1 MGKWHLLY
9 EAPIGDYLPDEY
21 KNRAKANAKR
31 LYDDPTNPAPSSNE
45 VGMLMMRLPGA
56 ERGKQSQLVALALET
71 FYKMYPRI
79 KNLVDK
85 GKIKMDAALSTSPGG
100 RSKSQSIPTSKIE
113 KAKESD
119 PSFDERVKQRNFINA
134 RTQAKAWIDGFGA
147 IKNME
152 EKIKSIDP
160 SLFKPYM
167 DFVKGASR
175 FYWENTEMLERMA
188 SQGSGRVAYC
198 DVYPDKSERGVYV
211 FEARAPHLPLL
222 MHELVKGAE
231 YYDSLFSLPKE
242 KELGDTL
249 MGVTDTHKHEIQNM
263 NYGRELWSKIRFF
276 LEEYVDGYDRSM
288 ESDLAFELDALD
300 PKEFNRFMDGIV
312 TDNNKSISDF
322 IKVCEE
328 IVKDL

>member
-1 MGKWHLLY
+1 MRRYNLY
-9 EAPIGDYLPDEY
+9 EAPIGDYLPDDY
-21 KNRAKANAKR
+21 KSRAKQNAKN
-31 LYDDPTNPAPSSNE
+31 LYDDPRDPAPSSNQ
-45 VGMLMMRLPGA
+45 VAMLMRQLPSA
-56 ERGKQSQLVALALET
+56 ESGKGSQLLKLALDT
-71 FYKMYPRI
+71 FYGMYPRI
-79 KNLVDK
+79 EKLVGQ
-85 GKIKMDAALSTSPGG
+85 GKIKMDVAFSTSPGG
-100 RSKSQSIPTSKIE
+100 RMKNQTIQTSRIE
-113 KAKESD
+113 KAKKSD
-119 PSFDERVKQRNFINA
+119 PLFDERVKQRHFINA

-147 IKNME
+147 IKKME
-152 EKIKSIDP
+152 DKIKAIDP
-160 SLFKPYM
+160 SLYKPYV

-188 SQGSGRVAYC
+188 SSGAGRVAYC

-249 MGVTDTHKHEIQNM
+249 MGITDTHKHEIQNM

-276 LEEYVDGYDRSM
+276 LEEYVNGYDRSM
-288 ESDLAFELDALD
+288 ESDLAFELDALE

-312 TDNNKSISDF
+312 RDDNKAIGDF

>member
-1 MGKWHLLY
+1 MRRYNLY
-9 EAPIGDYLPDEY
+9 EAPIGDYLPDDY
-21 KNRAKANAKR
+21 KSRAKQNAKN
-31 LYDDPTNPAPSSNE
+31 LYDDPRDPAPSSNQ
-45 VGMLMMRLPGA
+45 VGMLMMQLPSA
-56 ERGKQSQLVALALET
+56 ERGKGSQLVKLALET
-71 FYKMYPRI
+71 FYGMYPRI
-79 KNLVDK
+79 KKLVDQ

-100 RSKSQSIPTSKIE
+100 RTKNQSIPTSKVE

-119 PSFDERVKQRNFINA
+119 PSFDERIKQRHFINA

-147 IKNME
+147 IKKME
-152 EKIKSIDP
+152 DKIKAIDP
-160 SLFKPYM
+160 SLYKPYM

-198 DVYPDKSERGVYV
+198 DVYPDKTERGVYV

-231 YYDSLFSLPKE
+231 YYDSLFSLPKN

-263 NYGRELWSKIRFF
+263 NYGRGLWSKIRFF
-276 LEEYVDGYDRSM
+276 LEEYVTGYDSSM
-288 ESDLAFELDALD
+288 ESDLTFELGKLD
-300 PKEFNRFMDGIV
+300 PKEFNRYMDGFV
-312 TDNNKSISDF
+312 KDDNAAINDF
-322 IKVCEE
+322 ITACEK
-328 IVKDL
+328 IVQYL